1 MLIHR
6 IALLLLA
13 AGVLWAQTNEGVG
26 GDYVRPFERLL
37 TERFEANRQLR
48 DAALAQLT
56 SEPALRARQKFIRES
71 FIAALGGLP
80 AAKSPLNARVTGALE
95 RDGYI
100 IEKVVFESLP
110 GFRVTANL
118 YVPRKGPGPFPALLG
133 TAGHSA
139 VGKAAD
145 TYQSVWVTL
154 ARRGY
159 VVLAYDPPGQGERFE
174 YLDHATGKST
184 VGAGVPEHN
193 MTGMQVML
201 TGQNIA
207 RYFVWD
213 GIRAFDYLLTR
224 KEVDPRRIA
233 VAGNSGGGTQSAY
246 QGIADPRL
254 AAVISSCYPTD
265 WRHLWS
271 PTGPQDAEQ
280 VLAGWLRDG
289 FDFSDFM
296 LAVAPRPFLISSAE
310 KDYFPIGGA
319 RQTFQ
324 ESRAFYRVFGRED
337 RLRHAT
343 APEQHGW
350 TKPLREAA
358 YQWLS
363 NWLDVPGAGGPE
375 DPLQLE
381 DPAFLNVTPTGQLQS
396 SVGSRTIREMNRE
409 RAAALRKQRGPATPA
424 KVRAALQMAALSA
437 LPKAEDKGSFAAGAI
452 RVEKLELE
460 VESGIRIPA
469 FLYLPSGA
477 TPRPGIVFASSA
489 GKASNELGESAL
501 SLAQKGHVVLA
512 VDPRAMGEAAPP
524 PRKGGYTALYQLSA
538 RGWLMGESL
547 AGMQVNDL
555 LAAARYLRSR
565 PEVAPAGLVLRGQ
578 GTAGPLALF
587 AAALDPGIAGVVTE
601 RSIASFEALVN
612 AEIYRDMEN
621 LIVPGLLEHLD
632 LPEVVQLIGK
642 QKVTVLSPATF

>member
-1 MLIHR
+1 MKNHR

-13 AGVLWAQTNEGVG
+13 AGVPWAQAQEGVG
-26 GDYVRPFERLL
+26 GDYLRPFERLL
-37 TERFEANRQLR
+37 TERFEANRVQR

-56 SEPALRARQKFIRES
+56 SEAALRARQTRIRES

-80 AAKSPLNARVTGALE
+80 STKTPLNARVTGTVE
-95 RDGYI
+95 RDGYV

-118 YVPRKGPGPFPALLG
+118 YLPRKGAGPFPAVLG

-145 TYQSVWVTL
+145 TYQSVWITL

-159 VVLAYDPPGQGERFE
+159 AVFAYDPPGQGERFE
-174 YLDHATGKST
+174 YLDKATGKST
-184 VGAGVPEHN
+184 VGAGVAEHN

-265 WRHLWS
+265 WRHLWD

-280 VLAGWLRDG
+280 VVAGWLRDG

-319 RQTFQ
+319 RRTFQ

-337 RLRHAT
+337 RIHHAT

-350 TKPLREAA
+350 TRPLREAA

-381 DPAFLNVTPTGQLQS
+381 DPAALAVTSTGQLQS
-396 SVGSRTIREMNRE
+396 SLGSRTIREMNRE
-409 RAAALRKQRGPATPA
+409 RAAALRKTRRPATAA
-424 KVRAALQMAALSA
+424 KIRAALQMADLSA
-437 LPKAEDKGSFAAGAI
+437 VPKAENKGSFTAGDI

-460 VESGIRIPA
+460 VEPGLRIPA
-469 FLYLPSGA
+469 LLYLPPGA
-477 TPRPGIVFASSA
+477 APKPGVVFASSA
-489 GKASNELGESAL
+489 GKASAELGESAL
-501 SLAQKGHVVLA
+501 SLARKGHSVLA
-512 VDPRAMGEAAPP
+512 VDPRAMGEAGPA
-524 PRKGGYTALYQLSA
+524 PRKGGYSPLYQLSA
-538 RGWLMGESL
+538 RGWLMGQSL

-565 PEVAPAGLVLRGQ
+565 PEVAPAALALRGQ
-578 GTAGPLALF
+578 GTAGPLVLF
-587 AAALDPGIAGVVTE
+587 AAALDSRIAAVVTE
-601 RSIASFEALVN
+601 RSIPSYEALVN

-621 LIVPGLLEHLD
+621 LIVPGLLEHID

-642 QKVTVLSPATF
+642 QKVTALNPVEF